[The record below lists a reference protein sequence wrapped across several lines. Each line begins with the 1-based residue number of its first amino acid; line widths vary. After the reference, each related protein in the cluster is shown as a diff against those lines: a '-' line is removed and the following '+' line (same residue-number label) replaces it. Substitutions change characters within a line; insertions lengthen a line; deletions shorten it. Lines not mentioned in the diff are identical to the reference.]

1 MKIIAYSYRYADAV
15 LNDAAFSATYKEL
28 IDKLEALEPSL
39 YAPEKVK
46 MRKREKL
53 VRAFPVD
60 QKAMNSVLEKSMP
73 EGWAIRPLVVDR
85 KDGPVTKIRSDFK
98 KDRIQVEVQ
107 FGNMARWYT
116 DVFKFQ
122 LAYSLG
128 DIDVGIL
135 VVPTNRFANLI
146 DENVASYERVLR
158 ELPWAKMSLTLP
170 ILVVGIEPSDYSAVK
185 ERYEEGGRKY
195 SEKAATDYQRLLEEG
210 DATVAEKKRP
220 KALRPFAEALAEEG
234 DIEGELDEAEE

>member
-39 YAPEKVK
+39 YVPEKVK
-46 MRKREKL
+46 IRKREKL

-60 QKAMNSVLEKSMP
+60 QKAMNSALEKSMP
-73 EGWAIRPLVVDR
+73 AGWAIRPLVVDR
-85 KDGPVTKIRSDFK
+85 NDGPMTKIRSDFK

-185 ERYEEGGRKY
+185 ERYEEGGRNY
-195 SEKAATDYQRLLEEG
+195 ADKAATDYQRLLEQG
-210 DATVAEKKRP
+210 DAKVAEKKRP

-234 DIEGELDEAEE
+234 DVEGELDEADE